1 MLDLRRMR
9 FLINR
14 LPAARF
20 RVDKAMARATKT
32 TTVLTG
38 MPRGSGTGDQTAD
51 GAILLQLAREAL
63 DRIETEL
70 SEMRAELG
78 PMIEQID
85 EPLQKSVMRLRY
97 MDGMRVREIAYSLNY
112 SEPHIFRI
120 LQRAEQDIVLIGKDD
135 SDESTHL

>member
-32 TTVLTG
+32 TAILTG

-51 GAILLQLAREAL
+51 GAIMLQLAREAL

-70 SEMRAELG
+70 AEMRSILG
-78 PMIEQID
+78 PMIEQI
-85 EPLQKSVMRLRY
+85 ESPLQKSAMRLRY
-97 MDGMRVREIAYSLNY
+97 MDGMSVREIAYSLNY
-112 SEPHIFRI
+112 SEQHIFRI
-120 LQRAEQDIVLIGKDD
+120 LQRAEQSIIK
-135 SDESTHL
+135 

>member
-51 GAILLQLAREAL
+51 GAIMLQLARDAL

-70 SEMRAELG
+70 AEMRAILG
-78 PMIEQID
+78 PMIEQI
-85 EPLQKSVMRLRY
+85 ENPLQKSAMRLRY
-97 MDGMRVREIAYSLNY
+97 MDGMSVREIAYSLNY
-112 SEPHIFRI
+112 SEQHIFRI
-120 LQRAEQDIVLIGKDD
+120 LQRAEENIG
-135 SDESTHL
+135 

>member
-1 MLDLRRMR
+1 MR

-120 LQRAEQDIVLIGKDD
+120 LQRAEQNIISTGKDE
-135 SDESTHL
+135 SDES

>member
-120 LQRAEQDIVLIGKDD
+120 LQRAEQNIISTGKDESDD
-135 SDESTHL
+135 S

>member
-120 LQRAEQDIVLIGKDD
+120 LQRAEQNIISTGKDE
-135 SDESTHL
+135 SDEST

>member
-51 GAILLQLAREAL
+51 GAIMLQLARDAL

-70 SEMRAELG
+70 AEMRAVLG
-78 PMIEQID
+78 PMIEQI
-85 EPLQKSVMRLRY
+85 ENPLQKSAMRLRY
-97 MDGMRVREIAYSLNY
+97 MDGMSVREIAYSLNY
-112 SEPHIFRI
+112 SEQHIFRI
-120 LQRAEQDIVLIGKDD
+120 LQRAEESIG
-135 SDESTHL
+135 

>member
-1 MLDLRRMR
+1 MR

-20 RVDKAMARATKT
+20 WVDKAMARATKT

-120 LQRAEQDIVLIGKDD
+120 LQRAEQNIISTGKDE
-135 SDESTHL
+135 SDEST

>member
-51 GAILLQLAREAL
+51 GAIMLQLARDAL

-70 SEMRAELG
+70 TEMRAVLG
-78 PMIEQID
+78 PMIEQI
-85 EPLQKSVMRLRY
+85 ENPLQKSAMRLRY
-97 MDGMRVREIAYSLNY
+97 MDGMSVREIAYSLNY
-112 SEPHIFRI
+112 SEQHIFRI
-120 LQRAEQDIVLIGKDD
+120 LQRAEQNI
-135 SDESTHL
+135 

>member
-51 GAILLQLAREAL
+51 GAIMLQLARDAL

-70 SEMRAELG
+70 ADMRAILG
-78 PMIEQID
+78 PMIEQI
-85 EPLQKSVMRLRY
+85 ENPLQKSAMRLRY
-97 MDGMRVREIAYSLNY
+97 MDGMSVREIAYSLNY
-112 SEPHIFRI
+112 SEQHIFRI
-120 LQRAEQDIVLIGKDD
+120 LQRAEESIG
-135 SDESTHL
+135 

>member
-51 GAILLQLAREAL
+51 GAIMLQLARDAL

-70 SEMRAELG
+70 AEMRAILG
-78 PMIEQID
+78 PIIEQI
-85 EPLQKSVMRLRY
+85 ENPLQKSAMRLRY
-97 MDGMRVREIAYSLNY
+97 MDGMSVREIAYSLNY
-112 SEPHIFRI
+112 SEQHIFRI
-120 LQRAEQDIVLIGKDD
+120 LQRAEENIG
-135 SDESTHL
+135 

>member
-70 SEMRAELG
+70 AEMRAELG

>member
-97 MDGMRVREIAYSLNY
+97 MDGMRVREIACVLSYT
-112 SEPHIFRI
+112 EQHIFRT
-120 LQRAEQDIVLIGKDD
+120 LRQAEANIREKDV
-135 SDESTHL
+135 SDVS

>member
-1 MLDLRRMR
+1 MR

-120 LQRAEQDIVLIGKDD
+120 LQRAEQNIISTGKDE
-135 SDESTHL
+135 SDEST

>member
-14 LPAARF
+14 LPSARF

-32 TTVLTG
+32 TTILTG

-51 GAILLQLAREAL
+51 GAILLQLARESL
-63 DRIETEL
+63 ERIENEL
-70 SEMRAELG
+70 SEMRAVLG
-78 PMIEQID
+78 PMIEDI
-85 EPLQKSVMRLRY
+85 ENPLQKSAMRCRY
-97 MDGMRVREIAYSLNY
+97 MDGKSVREIAYNLNY

-120 LQRAEQDIVLIGKDD
+120 LQRAEQEISRQIK
-135 SDESTHL
+135 T

>member
-1 MLDLRRMR
+1 MLDLQRMR

-38 MPRGSGTGDQTAD
+38 MPRGSGSGDQTAD
-51 GAILLQLAREAL
+51 GAIMLQLARESL
-63 DRIETEL
+63 DRIEKEL
-70 SEMRAELG
+70 SEMREALG
-78 PMIEQID
+78 PMIENI
-85 EPLQKSVMRLRY
+85 ESPLQKSAMRLRY
-97 MDGMRVREIAYSLNY
+97 MDGKSVREIAYSLNY

-120 LQRAEQDIVLIGKDD
+120 LQRAEQEISKQIK
-135 SDESTHL
+135 T

>member
-32 TTVLTG
+32 TTILTG

-51 GAILLQLAREAL
+51 GAIMLQLARDAL

-70 SEMRAELG
+70 AEMRAILG
-78 PMIEQID
+78 PMIEQI
-85 EPLQKSVMRLRY
+85 ENPLQKSAMRLRY
-97 MDGMRVREIAYSLNY
+97 MDGMSVREIAYSLNY
-112 SEPHIFRI
+112 SEQHIFRI
-120 LQRAEQDIVLIGKDD
+120 LQRAEENIG
-135 SDESTHL
+135 

>member
-20 RVDKAMARATKT
+20 RVDKAMARATKA

-120 LQRAEQDIVLIGKDD
+120 LQRAEQNIISTGKDESDD
-135 SDESTHL
+135 S

>member
-1 MLDLRRMR
+1 MR

-32 TTVLTG
+32 TTVLTW

-51 GAILLQLAREAL
+51 GAIMLQLARDAL

-70 SEMRAELG
+70 AEMRAILG
-78 PMIEQID
+78 PMIEQI
-85 EPLQKSVMRLRY
+85 ENPLQKSAMRLRY
-97 MDGMRVREIAYSLNY
+97 MDGMSVREIAYSLNY
-112 SEPHIFRI
+112 SEQHIFRI
-120 LQRAEQDIVLIGKDD
+120 LQRAEENIG
-135 SDESTHL
+135 

>member
-63 DRIETEL
+63 ERIETEL

-120 LQRAEQDIVLIGKDD
+120 LQRAEQNIISTGKDE

>member
-51 GAILLQLAREAL
+51 GAIMLQLARDAL

-70 SEMRAELG
+70 AEMRAILG
-78 PMIEQID
+78 PMIEQI
-85 EPLQKSVMRLRY
+85 ENPLQKSAMRLRY
-97 MDGMRVREIAYSLNY
+97 MDGMSVREIAYSLNY
-112 SEPHIFRI
+112 SEQHIFRI
-120 LQRAEQDIVLIGKDD
+120 LQRAEQNI
-135 SDESTHL
+135 

>member
-38 MPRGSGTGDQTAD
+38 MPRGSCTGDQTAD
-51 GAILLQLAREAL
+51 GAIMLQLARDAL

-70 SEMRAELG
+70 AEMRAILG
-78 PMIEQID
+78 PMIEQI
-85 EPLQKSVMRLRY
+85 ENPLQKSAMRLRY
-97 MDGMRVREIAYSLNY
+97 MDGMSVREIAYSLNY
-112 SEPHIFRI
+112 SEQHIFRI
-120 LQRAEQDIVLIGKDD
+120 LQRAEQNI
-135 SDESTHL
+135 

>member
-120 LQRAEQDIVLIGKDD
+120 LQRAEQNIVLIGKDE
-135 SDESTHL
+135 SDEST

>member
-32 TTVLTG
+32 TTILTG

-51 GAILLQLAREAL
+51 GAIMLQLAREAL

-70 SEMRAELG
+70 AEMRAILG
-78 PMIEQID
+78 PMIEQI
-85 EPLQKSVMRLRY
+85 ENPLQKSAMRLRY
-97 MDGMRVREIAYSLNY
+97 MDGMSVREIAYSLNY
-112 SEPHIFRI
+112 SEQHIFRI
-120 LQRAEQDIVLIGKDD
+120 LQRAEQNI
-135 SDESTHL
+135 